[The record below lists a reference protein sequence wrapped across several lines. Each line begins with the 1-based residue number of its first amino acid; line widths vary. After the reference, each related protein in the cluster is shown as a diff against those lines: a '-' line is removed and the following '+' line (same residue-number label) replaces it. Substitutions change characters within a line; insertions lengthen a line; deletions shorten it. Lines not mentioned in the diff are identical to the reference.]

1 MSMVLNED
9 QQLLKDSAKNF
20 LQERTPVA
28 KMRKQRDEG
37 LEWSKSLWGAMAEMG
52 WTGVV
57 IPEAYGGLGFG
68 YVGAGQVLEECGR
81 TLCSS
86 PLTTSALVCASLVR
100 AVATE
105 AQCHEI
111 LPRIA
116 TGECVVA
123 LAATEG
129 RSFDIA
135 EIAMTATSVAGGF
148 SLSGSKVNVFD
159 AGMADHLLVI
169 ARTSGH
175 AGDQEGLSVFV
186 IACDAPGI
194 RNETLWTVDSRVSTN
209 LHFDAVQV
217 GSEALL
223 GKAGSAWG
231 SLQHALNVGAAMAS
245 AEMLGIAQESFERTV
260 AYMKTREQFGVVI
273 GGFQA
278 LQHRAAQLFCE
289 IELCKSLVLKALTAL
304 DIDDEQTALYASA
317 ALVKC
322 SKVVQLAVNEA
333 VQLHGGMGMT
343 DECDLGLFMKRS
355 AACRQVSGDR
365 YFHAQR
371 IASLRGY

>member
-175 AGDQEGLSVFV
+175 AGDREGLSVFV

-194 RNETLWTVDSRVSTN
+194 RNETIWTVDSRVSTN

-231 SLQHALNVGAAMAS
+231 SLQHALNVGAAMA
-245 AEMLGIAQESFERTV
+245 
-260 AYMKTREQFGVVI
+260 
-273 GGFQA
+273 
-278 LQHRAAQLFCE
+278 
-289 IELCKSLVLKALTAL
+289 
-304 DIDDEQTALYASA
+304 
-317 ALVKC
+317 
-322 SKVVQLAVNEA
+322 
-333 VQLHGGMGMT
+333 
-343 DECDLGLFMKRS
+343 
-355 AACRQVSGDR
+355 
-365 YFHAQR
+365 
-371 IASLRGY
+371 